1 MTGAPLRE
9 LLDGRPPA
17 GGPGVVAAV
26 ATTGLV
32 MRKTLTLE
40 VIGDPSLDETGRI
53 VLYEDGGVI
62 GREPG
67 RGGLR
72 LPASL
77 KQISRH
83 HARITCD
90 GKTFFLE
97 NLGQIG
103 TTLNDEPLEDERKYP
118 LEDGDQI
125 GIDVLKI
132 AVTVGDGSSPR
143 PVGPHRKQATEEN
156 WFPKPNSGRGVE
168 IRPKPSPP
176 APPVVDVG
184 RRAVTVPAPPMVDS
198 ADLPEDWINDA
209 PVSTTTEPD
218 PPPVVAPRPADR
230 SRKTAAGVTIDLE
243 DVFRGAG
250 LDPALATP
258 ELAQQFGELL
268 RVAVQGTMDLL
279 QSRQSIKLDIQ
290 AGQTVFD
297 PRGFNNPLKFSRNAD
312 DALHRMLGEQ
322 ERGFLGPVPALHE
335 AFDDLRHHEYA
346 MLEGVRAAFEEL
358 LERFNPAR
366 LREEFDAQ
374 ASGNALPLVG
384 KPKYWD
390 LYMARFHDM
399 FSDADAAYRRFRET
413 FGRAYERAHSQLRSK
428 DGSRPS

>member
-1 MTGAPLRE
+1 
-9 LLDGRPPA
+9 
-17 GGPGVVAAV
+17 
-26 ATTGLV
+26 

-40 VIGDPSLDETGRI
+40 VIGEPPLDETGRI
-53 VLYEDGGVI
+53 VLYEDGGII

-67 RGGLR
+67 ARGLR

-90 GKTFFLE
+90 GRTFFLE

-103 TTLNDEPLEDERKYP
+103 TTLNDESLEDERKYP

-132 AVTVGDGSSPR
+132 AVSVSEGSSPE
-143 PVGPHRKQATEEN
+143 PVGPHRKQTN
-156 WFPKPNSGRGVE
+156 GDDWCPKPNQARKVE
-168 IRPKPSPP
+168 LRPKPPTP
-176 APPVVDVG
+176 APPDVDYG
-184 RRAVTVPAPPMVDS
+184 RRPVIVPAPAVDS
-198 ADLPEDWINDA
+198 EDLPEDWINHA
-209 PVSTTTEPD
+209 PVSPKTEPD
-218 PPPVVAPRPADR
+218 PPPPAPSRPTTR
-230 SRKTAAGVTIDLE
+230 SRKAPAGTTIDLE

-258 ELAQQFGELL
+258 QLAQQFGELL

-290 AGQTVFD
+290 AGHTVFN
-297 PRGFNNPLKFSRNAD
+297 PRGLNNPLKFSRSAD
-312 DALHRMLGEQ
+312 DALHLMLGEQ
-322 ERGFLGPVPALHE
+322 ERGYLGPVPALNE
-335 AFDDLRHHEYA
+335 AFEDLRHHEYA
-346 MLEGVRAAFEEL
+346 MLDGVRQAFEEL
-358 LERFNPAR
+358 LDRFNPAR
-366 LREEFDAQ
+366 LQEEFDAQ
-374 ASGNALPLVG
+374 APGNALPLMG

-390 LYMARFHDM
+390 LYTARFHDM

-413 FGRAYERAHSQLRSK
+413 FGRAYERAQSQLRVK